1 MLLGYHSGITTVY
14 EGLQI
19 FLRSIGKYLAHAV
32 DPDAEE
38 AIVDDGLE
46 ASAPIGTVETSEDAA
61 ATSASEAS
69 PGSAGEKQLFTDA
82 DGLNPQARHGH
93 FMEKERDTP
102 IEAAKPLNDAVSV
115 VRAGEGAK
123 QHMRRWP
130 QS

>member
-1 MLLGYHSGITTVY
+1 MSQWDYYGLRGITK
-14 EGLQI
+14 I
-19 FLRSIGKYLAHAV
+19 PKKYWEVPRTRDAH
-32 DPDAEE
+32 AEE

-46 ASAPIGTVETSEDAA
+46 ASLPTGTGEASEDAA

-69 PGSAGEKQLFTDA
+69 PGSAGEKQLFMDG

-93 FMEKERDTP
+93 FMEKERDAP
-102 IEAAKPLNDAVSV
+102 IEAAKALNDAVTV